1 MSGPEP
7 TQHVFV
13 LCFAEAESREIMA
26 QFVTDFGTV
35 STPTAD
41 GRLDAPAFH
50 RNWQPI
56 WSVLAGFLQ
65 NKTGDVLEVGSG
77 TGQHVVEF
85 ARKAPSITW
94 WPSDPNENH
103 LRSIAAWRHNT
114 KLANLRPPA
123 RIDLCDPDWGLRP
136 GLRPPPELL
145 GIFCANVLHI
155 APWRVAE
162 GLFAGAARHLR
173 ADGRMFVYGPFMRN
187 GKHTAPS
194 NAAFDASLRNAN
206 AEWGVRDAGDVAALA
221 ARNGLRMIE
230 IVAMPAN
237 NFILI
242 FAREPSPA
250 AHS

>member
-1 MSGPEP
+1 
-7 TQHVFV
+7 V
-13 LCFAEAESREIMA
+13 LCFTEAESQEIMP
-26 QFVTDFGTV
+26 QFVTDFGTL
-35 STPTAD
+35 STPTTE

-56 WSVLAGFLQ
+56 WSVLAEFLL
-65 NKTGDVLEVGSG
+65 NKTGDMLEVGSG
-77 TGQHVVEF
+77 TGQHIVEF

-103 LRSIAAWRHNT
+103 LRSIAAWRREA
-114 KLANLRPPA
+114 KLANLRAPA
-123 RIDLCDPDWGLRP
+123 RIDGSDPGWEL
-136 GLRPPPELL
+136 PPELGPSRRLL

-162 GLFAGAARHLR
+162 GLFAGARHLR
-173 ADGRMFVYGPFMRN
+173 ADGRVFVYGPFMRD

-206 AEWGVRDAGDVAALA
+206 AEWGVRDTADVAALA

-237 NFILI
+237 NLVLI
-242 FAREPSPA
+242 FARNNQLED
-250 AHS
+250 

>member
-1 MSGPEP
+1 MLGP
-7 TQHVFV
+7 
-13 LCFAEAESREIMA
+13 AEAESREIMA
-26 QFVTDFGTV
+26 QFVTDFGTAG
-35 STPTAD
+35 TPTAD

-50 RNWQPI
+50 RNWRPI

-65 NKTGDVLEVGSG
+65 NKTGDVLELGSG

-85 ARKAPSITW
+85 ARNAPSITW
-94 WPSDPNENH
+94 WPSDPNEMH
-103 LRSIAAWRHNT
+103 LRSIAAWRLDA

-123 RIDLCDPDWGLRP
+123 RIDVSDPDWSL
-136 GLRPPPELL
+136 PPELGPSHRLL

-173 ADGRMFVYGPFMRN
+173 ADGRVFVYGPFMRN
-187 GKHTAPS
+187 GRHTAPS
-194 NAAFDASLRNAN
+194 NAAFDASLRSAN
-206 AEWGVRDAGDVAALA
+206 AEWGVRDTGVVAALA

-230 IVAMPAN
+230 FVEMPAN
-237 NFILI
+237 NLILM
-242 FAREPSPA
+242 FALEQAPA